1 MGKDIE
7 NMESMFEDA
16 GLQYRNDL
24 TMQALMMEVGNRRF
38 NAFAIGREDQID
50 EIMKNAFLFQ
60 EIDKL
65 EEKGYQMRP
74 FGKEKQIFI
83 SHSSKDKNSVEKLI
97 PYLIGAGL
105 PVWFDKYSIH
115 VGDSIVDKVQEGLEE
130 SQGIIFWI
138 TENFL
143 ASNWCKYEMR
153 AFIKKLIEEDAL
165 IISILDNDINAAQLP
180 IFLRDIKYM
189 INKENDYNE
198 ISKEIIGAV
207 KQKQFF

>member
-1 MGKDIE
+1 MDRDYIWEGEYGRRNHLIQVFKRLLREQPADRLQMLTLFINNIPYNLEFFIAISYDKPMGKDIE

-83 SHSSKDKNSVEKLI
+83 SHCILRSPAD
-97 PYLIGAGL
+97 
-105 PVWFDKYSIH
+105 FDAFQSGRCAEHNGRPETPI
-115 VGDSIVDKVQEGLEE
+115 IV
-130 SQGIIFWI
+130 S
-138 TENFL
+138 
-143 ASNWCKYEMR
+143 
-153 AFIKKLIEEDAL
+153 
-165 IISILDNDINAAQLP
+165 
-180 IFLRDIKYM
+180 
-189 INKENDYNE
+189 
-198 ISKEIIGAV
+198 
-207 KQKQFF
+207 